1 MSPPLQFRLRWK
13 GNITGPFPLA
23 RIHEMLRSGEVSL
36 LHSIEVNEG
45 WMTVRD
51 YFRSIGLNRP
61 TLSSAHPA
69 DELYN
74 PNAGQSNPSG
84 HGGNFPN
91 PPGGSFASTQN
102 PAEILERHVR
112 EGYLWCGS
120 TFLLPPLF
128 ALLVLLW
135 ILIVPETA
143 PISRFVLFTFA
154 TMVGSFLP
162 IVFVR
167 RTGVILEQEGLGEIC
182 QAQSRLVVILAVL
195 GLFLWEIAFWFLY
208 HPTP

>member
-1 MSPPLQFRLRWK
+1 MSQVLQFRLRWK

-36 LHSIEVNEG
+36 LHSIEVDES

-51 YFRSIGLNRP
+51 YFRSVGLNRP
-61 TLSSAHPA
+61 TLSTANPV
-69 DELYN
+69 EEIYN
-74 PNAGQSNPSG
+74 PSASQPNPSG
-84 HGGNFPN
+84 PAGNFPN
-91 PPGGSFASTQN
+91 SAGSSFSSRQN
-102 PAEILERHVR
+102 PAEILERNVR

-128 ALLVLLW
+128 ALLVFLW

-143 PISRFVLFTFA
+143 PISRFVLFTFT

-162 IVFVR
+162 IIFVR

-195 GLFLWEIAFWFLY
+195 GLFFWEIAFWFLS
-208 HPTP
+208 HPSP